1 MKKILFTLGIV
12 TCLGYQ
18 VNAQINLGNL
28 EKDGSDLL
36 KKAEGDKK
44 GTGSDSPLSNDEVV
58 KGLKEAL
65 QVAAKNSTASA
76 SQMDGFFKN
85 PKIFI
90 PFPPDA
96 QKVKDKCIDLGMKD
110 QVDKFEMNLNRA
122 AEEASK
128 SAVDIFIN
136 AITNMSVQDG
146 FAILKGTNT
155 AATQYLRDHT
165 TNDLLA
171 KFRPIVDAAI
181 AKVELTKSWTPIVN
195 TYNRIPFVEKQNP
208 DLGDYVCRKGL
219 EGLFKLVEDEEMKIR
234 KDPVAQVTDLLK
246 KVFGSVMKQ

>member
-1 MKKILFTLGIV
+1 MKKIGFVFSIAAMLSVPAL
-12 TCLGYQ
+12 
-18 VNAQINLGNL
+18 AQINLGNL
-28 EKDGSDLL
+28 EKQGSDVLQ
-36 KKAEGDKK
+36 KAEGGKK
-44 GTGSDSPLSNDEVV
+44 GGSDSPLSNDEVV

-65 QVAAKNSTASA
+65 QVGTNNSTASA
-76 SQMDGFFKN
+76 SKTDGFFKN

-96 QKVKDKCIDLGMKD
+96 QKVKDKAIDLGMKD

-128 SAVDIFIN
+128 QAAQILIN
-136 AITNMSVQDG
+136 AITSMSVSDG
-146 FAILKGTNT
+146 FAILKGGNN
-155 AATQYLRDHT
+155 AATQYLRDKT
-165 TNDLLA
+165 TADLMA

-181 AKVELTKSWTPIVN
+181 AKVELTKSWTPIIN

-208 DLGDYVCRKGL
+208 DLADYVTKKGL
-219 EGLFKLVEDEEMKIR
+219 EGLFKLIEDEELKIR

-246 KVFGSVMKQ
+246 KVFGSVMK